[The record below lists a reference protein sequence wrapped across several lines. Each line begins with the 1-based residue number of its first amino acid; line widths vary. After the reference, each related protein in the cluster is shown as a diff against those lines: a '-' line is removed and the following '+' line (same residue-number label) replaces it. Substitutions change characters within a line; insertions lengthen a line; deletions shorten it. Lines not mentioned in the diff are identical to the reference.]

1 MKRVILGVAVLG
13 LVGTGA
19 AHGSGKPEDA
29 VHYRQ
34 GIMMGMAWNVGPMG
48 AMVKGD
54 MDFDAG
60 KFAFLAGRL
69 AVLAPMSEEAFTAD
83 TAAAKSEAKPELWD
97 NLDDFKQRMEALRK
111 EAAKLADVTKGGD
124 EGAMKAAFGDTVKVC
139 KGCHD
144 EYQKEH

>member
-1 MKRVILGVAVLG
+1 MKRMILGVAVLG
-13 LVGTGA
+13 LVGTGTA
-19 AHGSGKPEDA
+19 YGGGKPEDA

-69 AVLAPMSEEAFTAD
+69 AVLAPMSGEAFTKD
-83 TAAAKSEAKPELWD
+83 TAAAKSEAKPGLWD
-97 NLDDFKQRMEALRK
+97 NLDDFKQRMDALVK
-111 EAAKLADVTKGGD
+111 ETAKLAEAAKGGD

-144 EYQKEH
+144 EYQEEH